1 MTACLPLRHA
11 RVACRAIAAIVLSL
25 CAACAAAEPADW
37 APLDAAVRAQMAAG
51 EVPGAVVVIGD
62 AQQVWLRRAWGLRAV
77 EPPEPMTADTVFD
90 LASLTKVLCTTT
102 AVLQL
107 AERGRLELDAP
118 AARYWPAFA
127 AHGKSA
133 ITVGQLLSHSS
144 GLRPGLSL
152 AATDTHED
160 VLRKLLAESP
170 LRPPGSS
177 LIYSDLNFITLG
189 MLVQRVSGMPLDR
202 YCRRRVFQPLHMRD
216 TTFRPPVDRIG
227 ARIAP
232 TERRGQGWL
241 RGTVQD
247 PTARRLGGVSGH
259 AGLFGSADDLAR
271 FAQALLRGGP
281 AAPLSR
287 ESLAALQRR
296 HSPPEDSTWHGWGWQ
311 LQAPLVAER
320 EALAPL
326 GALGHTGYTGTG
338 LWIDFV
344 NRRFVVLL
352 TSRLQ
357 LPYGDARPLRRQVL
371 ALVSSLL
378 PPISATAQRSH
389 DPQFAPDLAAPPPP
403 EPGPVVHTGI
413 DVLRAD
419 AYAALR
425 GHRLG
430 LITNLSAIDRQGWR
444 TLDRLRW
451 APGVTLVKV
460 FSPEHGL
467 YGDAEGHIA
476 DAREPLSGLPVVS
489 LYGAQRQPPPQALA
503 DIDTLVFDLQD
514 AGARY
519 FTYVS
524 TLGLAMEAA
533 ARARLRFVVLDRP
546 DPLRA
551 DRTAGPMLDANLR
564 SFTAYTQMPVQH
576 GMTIGEMALLLQR
589 ELQARTGLAL
599 DLQIIAMQ
607 GYRRSMWFDQTG
619 LDWVPPSP
627 NLRRPN
633 GVALY
638 PGVAWVEGA
647 NVSVGR
653 GTDRPFERVGAPWI
667 SGRILADALGAQALP
682 GVSFEPIVFSPGDS
696 TYAGQTCEGVAIT
709 VTDRD
714 RLDATLLG
722 AALTQTLYRL
732 WPDRFRIEL
741 TLGMVG
747 SASTLDALRAGADL
761 QALQDE
767 WRAAS
772 QDFAA
777 RRGAV
782 LLYQ

>member
-1 MTACLPLRHA
+1 
-11 RVACRAIAAIVLSL
+11 
-25 CAACAAAEPADW
+25 
-37 APLDAAVRAQMAAG
+37 
-51 EVPGAVVVIGD
+51 
-62 AQQVWLRRAWGLRAV
+62 
-77 EPPEPMTADTVFD
+77 
-90 LASLTKVLCTTT
+90 
-102 AVLQL
+102 
-107 AERGRLELDAP
+107 
-118 AARYWPAFA
+118 
-127 AHGKSA
+127 
-133 ITVGQLLSHSS
+133 
-144 GLRPGLSL
+144 
-152 AATDTHED
+152 
-160 VLRKLLAESP
+160 
-170 LRPPGSS
+170 
-177 LIYSDLNFITLG
+177 
-189 MLVQRVSGMPLDR
+189 
-202 YCRRRVFQPLHMRD
+202 
-216 TTFRPPVDRIG
+216 
-227 ARIAP
+227 
-232 TERRGQGWL
+232 
-241 RGTVQD
+241 
-247 PTARRLGGVSGH
+247 
-259 AGLFGSADDLAR
+259 
-271 FAQALLRGGP
+271 
-281 AAPLSR
+281 
-287 ESLAALQRR
+287 
-296 HSPPEDSTWHGWGWQ
+296 
-311 LQAPLVAER
+311 
-320 EALAPL
+320 
-326 GALGHTGYTGTG
+326 
-338 LWIDFV
+338 
-344 NRRFVVLL
+344 
-352 TSRLQ
+352 
-357 LPYGDARPLRRQVL
+357 
-371 ALVSSLL
+371 
-378 PPISATAQRSH
+378 
-389 DPQFAPDLAAPPPP
+389 
-403 EPGPVVHTGI
+403 
-413 DVLRAD
+413 
-419 AYAALR
+419 
-425 GHRLG
+425 
-430 LITNLSAIDRQGWR
+430 
-444 TLDRLRW
+444 
-451 APGVTLVKV
+451 
-460 FSPEHGL
+460 
-467 YGDAEGHIA
+467 
-476 DAREPLSGLPVVS
+476 
-489 LYGAQRQPPPQALA
+489 
-503 DIDTLVFDLQD
+503 
-514 AGARY
+514 
-519 FTYVS
+519 
-524 TLGLAMEAA
+524 MEAA

-653 GTDRPFERVGAPWI
+653 GTERPFERVGAPWI

-767 WRAAS
+767 WRAAL